1 MRVPGIGP
9 IISSAIGSLCG
20 VQHRSGLI
28 LMGPQARDS
37 FYRKIVLR
45 CRAAMM
51 DESKVMDSDE
61 LAAERTHDGDQAQ
74 PFSRTHQD
82 NQGRWRAR

>member
-1 MRVPGIGP
+1 
-9 IISSAIGSLCG
+9 
-20 VQHRSGLI
+20 
-28 LMGPQARDS
+28 MGPQARDS

-74 PFSRTHQD
+74 PFARTRQD